1 MIYKDQLLDIQN
13 NKDSK
18 KYLST
23 DKKIS
28 STVKKNEGKILGFI
42 RNRVNNKEDAEDIL
56 QEVWFQ
62 LNRVINLDEIENVSA
77 WLYRVARNK
86 ITDWYKKPK
95 TGSLDNDDLF
105 DGEQGGKIKQILFSD
120 AESAEEMMFKDLF
133 WEELMESLNELPENQ
148 KNAFIQS
155 ELEGMKMREIAE
167 ASNENIKTIISRK
180 QYAVKHLR
188 TKLKELYNELVN

>member
-1 MIYKDQLLDIQN
+1 MIFKN
-13 NKDSK
+13 NKDRK